1 MNLAPGL
8 RDRLAWAIRTVLSG
22 SGTRKFAPTPGAATL
37 LPSGGAAWLVHAE
50 ASMIVGGIRAL
61 LLQSLHPVAM
71 QGVGE
76 HSDFR
81 SDPLGR
87 LRRTVFFLGTT
98 TYCPLAEAE
107 AALEAVRRVHL
118 GVSGITPDGRRYR
131 ADDAD
136 LLAWVHATE
145 VDSFL
150 EAYLRYGRR
159 PRRGTAPAASHGGDA
174 ATGSDGDR
182 RGGGGQDTEGGGM
195 PAADRTDSRPPGAPP
210 MNATEGAA
218 VSPAD
223 LPDRY
228 VAEMAT
234 VAERLGIDEPP
245 RSQAELLA
253 VIDGFRPAVA
263 ATDLSRE
270 ATHFLRA
277 FPLSPVARLAYRVLF
292 WAAFDSLPPW
302 AQALHDLRCGP
313 LRRLGVR
320 PTARTM
326 LRLMGWA
333 LRDAPDPEPDESSGD
348 TAATATPRTSGAS

>member
-1 MNLAPGL
+1 MNPAAAL
-8 RDRLAWAIRTVLSG
+8 RNRLAWSIRTVLSG
-22 SGTRKFAPTPGAATL
+22 SGSRKFAPTPGAPTL
-37 LPSGGAAWLVHAE
+37 LPTGGAAWLVHAE
-50 ASMIVGGIRAL
+50 ASMMVGGIRAL

-81 SDPLGR
+81 QDPLGR

-98 TYCPLAEAE
+98 TYCSLPEAE
-107 AALEAVRRVHL
+107 AAIEAVRRVHL
-118 GVSGITPDGRRYR
+118 SVSGVTPEGRRYR

-150 EAYLRYGRR
+150 EAFLRFGRR
-159 PRRGTAPAASHGGDA
+159 PRRRGETVLTPNLPAWDPRKA
-174 ATGSDGDR
+174 AAAELRTG
-182 RGGGGQDTEGGGM
+182 E
-195 PAADRTDSRPPGAPP
+195 
-210 MNATEGAA
+210 
-218 VSPAD
+218 

-234 VAERLGIDEPP
+234 VAERLGVAAPP
-245 RSQAELLA
+245 RSRAELAA

-263 ATDLSRE
+263 ASELSRE
-270 ATHFLRA
+270 AAYFLRA
-277 FPLSPVARLAYRVLF
+277 FPLPPVARLAYGILF

-302 AQALHDLRCGP
+302 AQALHDFRCGP
-313 LRRLGVR
+313 LRRAVVR
-320 PTARTM
+320 PAARAM

-333 LRDAPDPEPDESSGD
+333 LRDAPDPEPDESPGEAAS
-348 TAATATPRTSGAS
+348 TAAPQTSGAS

>member
-1 MNLAPGL
+1 MNPLAAL
-8 RDRLAWAIRTVLSG
+8 RNRLAWSIRTVLSG
-22 SGTRKFAPTPGAATL
+22 SGSRKFAPTPGAPTL
-37 LPSGGAAWLVHAE
+37 LPAGGAAWLVHAE
-50 ASMIVGGIRAL
+50 ASMMVGGIRAL

-98 TYCPLAEAE
+98 TYCSLPEAE
-107 AALEAVRRVHL
+107 AAIEAVRRVHL
-118 GVSGITPDGRRYR
+118 AVSGTTPDGRRYS
-131 ADDAD
+131 ADDPD

-150 EAYLRYGRR
+150 AAFLRYGRR
-159 PRRGTAPAASHGGDA
+159 PRRRSGLLAPNLPARRGDA
-174 ATGSDGDR
+174 AGPSGA
-182 RGGGGQDTEGGGM
+182 GGHSG
-195 PAADRTDSRPPGAPP
+195 ASRHAVGAP
-210 MNATEGAA
+210 ARGRSALSRAE
-218 VSPAD
+218 

-228 VAEMAT
+228 VAEMAM
-234 VAERLGIDEPP
+234 VAERLGLDEPP
-245 RSQAELLA
+245 SSHAELTA

-263 ATDLSRE
+263 ATELSRQ
-270 ATHFLRA
+270 AAYFLRA
-277 FPLSPVARLAYRVLF
+277 FPLPPVARLAYGVLF

-313 LRRLGVR
+313 LRRLVVR
-320 PTARTM
+320 PAARTM

-333 LRDAPDPEPDESSGD
+333 LRDAPDPEPSASSED
-348 TAATATPRTSGAS
+348 STARTTPQPNGAS

>member
-1 MNLAPGL
+1 MRFPAAL
-8 RDRLAWAIRTVLSG
+8 RNRLAWSIRTVLSG
-22 SGTRKFAPTPGAATL
+22 SATRKFAPTPGAPTL
-37 LPSGGAAWLVHAE
+37 LPTGGAAWLVHAE
-50 ASMIVGGIRAL
+50 ASMMVGGIRAL

-81 SDPLGR
+81 NDPLGR

-98 TYCPLAEAE
+98 TYCSLPEAE
-107 AALEAVRRVHL
+107 AAIAAVRRVHL
-118 GVSGITPDGRRYR
+118 SVSGVTPEGRHYR
-131 ADDAD
+131 ADDPD

-150 EAYLRYGRR
+150 ESFLRYGRR
-159 PRRGTAPAASHGGDA
+159 PQRKSTVLAPNLPVRHGRGEGTRSGGNRPA
-174 ATGSDGDR
+174 GSR
-182 RGGGGQDTEGGGM
+182 QDPAGAGM
-195 PAADRTDSRPPGAPP
+195 
-210 MNATEGAA
+210 
-218 VSPAD
+218 SPAD

-234 VAERLGIDEPP
+234 VAERLGIDQPP
-245 RSQAELLA
+245 RSHAELEGT
-253 VIDGFRPAVA
+253 IDGFRPTVA
-263 ATDLSRE
+263 ATELSRQ
-270 ATHFLRA
+270 AAYFLRA
-277 FPLSPVARLAYRVLF
+277 FPLPPVARLAYGVLF

-313 LRRLGVR
+313 LRRNLVR

-333 LRDAPDPEPDESSGD
+333 LRDAPDPEPDESPE
-348 TAATATPRTSGAS
+348 TAPVA

>member
-1 MNLAPGL
+1 MNLAAAL
-8 RDRLAWAIRTVLSG
+8 RNRLAWAIRTVLSG
-22 SGTRKFAPTPGAATL
+22 SGSRKFAPTPGAPTL
-37 LPSGGAAWLVHAE
+37 LPVGGAAWLVHAE
-50 ASMIVGGIRAL
+50 ASMMVGGIRAL

-81 SDPLGR
+81 QDPLGR

-98 TYCPLAEAE
+98 TYCSLPEAE
-107 AALEAVRRVHL
+107 AAIEAVRRVHL
-118 GVSGITPDGRRYR
+118 SVSGVTPEGRRYR

-136 LLAWVHATE
+136 LLVWVHATE

-150 EAYLRYGRR
+150 EAFLRFGRR
-159 PRRGTAPAASHGGDA
+159 PRRGGTVLTPNLPAQDPRHVA
-174 ATGSDGDR
+174 AAELRAG
-182 RGGGGQDTEGGGM
+182 
-195 PAADRTDSRPPGAPP
+195 
-210 MNATEGAA
+210 
-218 VSPAD
+218 D

-245 RSQAELLA
+245 RSRAELSA
-253 VIDGFRPAVA
+253 VIDGFRPAVS
-263 ATDLSRE
+263 ATELSRE
-270 ATHFLRA
+270 AVYFLRA
-277 FPLSPVARLAYRVLF
+277 FPLPPVARLAYAVLF

-313 LRRLGVR
+313 LRRLVVR
-320 PTARTM
+320 PTARAM

-333 LRDAPDPEPDESSGD
+333 LRDAPDPESDESSGD
-348 TAATATPRTSGAS
+348 AAATATPRTNGAS